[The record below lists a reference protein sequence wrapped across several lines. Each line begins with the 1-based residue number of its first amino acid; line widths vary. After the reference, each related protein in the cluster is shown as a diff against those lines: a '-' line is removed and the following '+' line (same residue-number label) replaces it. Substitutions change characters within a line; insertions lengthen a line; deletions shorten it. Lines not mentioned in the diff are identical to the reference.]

1 MRLLLAEDEKSLS
14 KALVKLL
21 EHEKYAVD
29 PVYNGQDALE
39 YLQSGNYDAA
49 VLDIMMPKMDGL
61 TVLKEIRKE
70 GNSIPILLLTA
81 KGEVEDRVI
90 GLDSG
95 ANDYLPKPFNFK
107 ELMARIR
114 AMTRTQPTADN
125 VRLRFEDLM
134 LDRSSFEIKTET
146 GSMRLSSK
154 EFQLMEFLMTNPG
167 RPISSERLFEK
178 NWGTDSES
186 DINVVWVYISYL
198 RRKLKALNAAVEI
211 QSIRNEDYL
220 LRKGE

>member
-1 MRLLLAEDEKSLS
+1 
-14 KALVKLL
+14 
-21 EHEKYAVD
+21 
-29 PVYNGQDALE
+29 
-39 YLQSGNYDAA
+39 
-49 VLDIMMPKMDGL
+49 
-61 TVLKEIRKE
+61 
-70 GNSIPILLLTA
+70 
-81 KGEVEDRVI
+81 

-125 VRLRFEDLM
+125 VRLHFEDLT
-134 LDRSSFEIKTET
+134 LDRSTFEITTET

-178 NWGTDSES
+178 IWGTDSES
-186 DINVVWVYISYL
+186 DLNVVWVYISYL
-198 RRKLKALNAAVEI
+198 RRKLKALNAAAGI
-211 QSIRNEDYL
+211 QSIRNEGYL